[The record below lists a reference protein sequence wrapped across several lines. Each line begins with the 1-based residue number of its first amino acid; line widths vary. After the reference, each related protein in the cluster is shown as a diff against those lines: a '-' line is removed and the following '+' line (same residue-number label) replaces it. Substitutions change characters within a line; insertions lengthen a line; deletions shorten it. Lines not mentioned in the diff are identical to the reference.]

1 MTTKEKIESRLISC
15 YGYVRGVNTKIDEII
30 DYLDR
35 EFPDYWIENIIVD
48 RLHSF
53 VTEVV
58 TDEVEPVFEC
68 CCGED
73 PDECT
78 TAYEDG
84 CEYCEYSKLIGERRI
99 VKTVEHRKITPT
111 SYMKVV
117 VRCDK
122 WPEIS
127 RVTVSTDTKDV
138 LIETKLGTET
148 GTRKNRH
155 WTWQCINQLTLSRT

>member
-1 MTTKEKIESRLISC
+1 MTTKEKIETNLKQYEYIC
-15 YGYVRGVNTKIDEII
+15 GVNTEIDNII

-58 TDEVEPVFEC
+58 TDEVEQVFEC

-78 TAYEDG
+78 TAYEDS
-84 CEYCEYSKLIGERRI
+84 CTYCEYAQLIGERPI
-99 VKTVEHRKITPT
+99 VNEVTHRKITST
-111 SYMKVV
+111 SYMKIV

-127 RVTVSTDTKDV
+127 RVTMSTDTKDV
-138 LIETKLGTET
+138 LIETNLGTET

-155 WTWQCINQLTLSRT
+155 RTWQCINQLTISRT

>member
-1 MTTKEKIESRLISC
+1 MTAKQKIETNLKQYDYI
-15 YGYVRGVNTKIDEII
+15 RGINTEIDNVI

-58 TDEVEPVFEC
+58 TDEVKLIFEC
-68 CCGED
+68 SCGED
-73 PDECT
+73 PDECS

-84 CEYCEYSKLIGERRI
+84 CFDCEYAKPIGKRPI
-99 VKTVEHRKITPT
+99 VEKVEHRKITPN

-117 VRCDK
+117 VRCNK

-138 LIETKLGTET
+138 IIETMLGTET
-148 GTRKNRH
+148 GTRRNRN
-155 WTWQCINQLTLSRT
+155 WTWQCINQLTISRT